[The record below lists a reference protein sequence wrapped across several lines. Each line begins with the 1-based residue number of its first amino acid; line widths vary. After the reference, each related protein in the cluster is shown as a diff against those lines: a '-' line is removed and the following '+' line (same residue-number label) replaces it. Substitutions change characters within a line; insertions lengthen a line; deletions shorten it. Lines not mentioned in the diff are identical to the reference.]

1 MEDEGR
7 NIQKN
12 FLSENLNPV
21 TVTIDYERA
30 ALSSLKA
37 CFPNTIIYG
46 CFFHFGQ
53 CLWREIQRSGLQTW
67 YSDPGNAIIVK
78 SFQALA
84 FVPVTDVTDT
94 FTEFVSSLDEE
105 TDEILSGFLG
115 YFEATWIGVFQR
127 GRRRRPL
134 FDIRMWNTF
143 ERTSLGLPRTTNSLE
158 GWHRAFEQRMAVTH
172 PSVRRLVTKI
182 RKEQSDWELT
192 IEMLN
197 SGVALRSSKKK
208 YQILNTRLGSII
220 EKYESYEKVDFLR
233 AIAHNL

>member
-1 MEDEGR
+1 MR
-7 NIQKN
+7 
-12 FLSENLNPV
+12 
-21 TVTIDYERA
+21 
-30 ALSSLKA
+30 
-37 CFPNTIIYG
+37 
-46 CFFHFGQ
+46 
-53 CLWREIQRSGLQTW
+53 REIQRSGLQTW
-67 YSDPGNAIIVK
+67 YNDPENAIIVK

-84 FVPVTDVTDT
+84 FVPVTDVIDT
-94 FTEFVSSLDEE
+94 FTEFISSLDEE
-105 TDEILSGFLG
+105 TDEILSRFLG
-115 YFEATWIGVFQR
+115 YFEATWIGVVQR

-182 RKEQSDWELT
+182 RKEQSDWELQ